1 MGRLDFCVSFPYF
14 FVYLCRNN
22 RELKMKLSHIF
33 AALAML
39 LLSGCGSA
47 SKNDYNTDIVVSIEP
62 LKFLVESIVGEDLA
76 VKVLVPSG
84 SSPETYE
91 PTPKDLTALHDAK
104 IVFST
109 GVIEFE
115 NILLD
120 KLGDKSNIVGLDKD
134 IDLIKSECS
143 HHHDGRSHSHGVDPH
158 VWTSPKELRMMARNM
173 HTAIMQHYP
182 DSTKYNNAYLALD
195 SLLYNL
201 DIECCA
207 RINSS
212 SKKAFIIY
220 HPALTY
226 YARHYGL
233 TQIAIED
240 NGKEPSAKY
249 IAQVIESARQNN
261 ITKLLYQIEFPRSV
275 VEVIANDMGV
285 EPIQI
290 NPLSANPVQFIK
302 DVTHIITQE

>member
-1 MGRLDFCVSFPYF
+1 MRASPIFLYICAAITE
-14 FVYLCRNN
+14 N
-22 RELKMKLSHIF
+22 REMKLSHIF
-33 AALAML
+33 VALTTL
-39 LLSGCGSA
+39 LLYSCGSA
-47 SKNDYNTDIVVSIEP
+47 NNNDKNIDIVVSIEP
-62 LKFLVESIVGEDLA
+62 LKFLAESIVGNDLA
-76 VKVLVPSG
+76 VKVLVPTG

-91 PTPKDLTALHDAK
+91 PTPKDLTALNNAK

-115 NILLD
+115 NILLN
-120 KLGDKSNIVGLDKD
+120 KLGNKSNIVALDKD

-143 HHHDGRSHSHGVDPH
+143 HHHDGGSHSHGVDPH
-158 VWTSPKELRMMARNM
+158 VWTSPKELRTMARNM

-182 DSTKYNNAYLALD
+182 DSTKYDNAYLALD
-195 SLLYNL
+195 SILCNL
-201 DIECCA
+201 DTEC
-207 RINSS
+207 RTQINSS
-212 SKKAFIIY
+212 SKKTFIIY

-233 TQIAIED
+233 TQIAIEKD
-240 NGKEPSAKY
+240 GKEPSAKY
-249 IAQVIESARQNN
+249 IAQVIESTRQNN
-261 ITKLLYQIEFPRSV
+261 ITRLLYQIEFPRSV